1 MLAITHF
8 IKHTNPLSVLLRM
21 LEITH
26 GQYYEQVI
34 MLFKSS
40 KYFFYIKTEIQRKR
54 KSLIDIPYNLLNP
67 HIQLSV
73 MHYSQTL
80 RNALAYD
87 CV

>member
-1 MLAITHF
+1 MVSIM
-8 IKHTNPLSVLLRM
+8 NRLLCFLKVRN
-21 LEITH
+21 I
-26 GQYYEQVI
+26 
-34 MLFKSS
+34 
-40 KYFFYIKTEIQRKR
+40 FFYIKTEIQRKR

-80 RNALAYD
+80 RNAMAYD